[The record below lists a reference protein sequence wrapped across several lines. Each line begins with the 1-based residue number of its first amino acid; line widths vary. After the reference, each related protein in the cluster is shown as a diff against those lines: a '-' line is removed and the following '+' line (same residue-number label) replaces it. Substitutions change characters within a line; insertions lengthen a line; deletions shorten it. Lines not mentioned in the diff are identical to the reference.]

1 MSSAELGTEYADQ
14 PIDLP
19 NETETVGDVFDRLDS
34 AVETREALYGELT
47 EEVAGNEEYDLE
59 GPIEGLAGR
68 DVDWV

>member
-47 EEVAGNEEYDLE
+47 GEAADKEEYNLE
-59 GPIEGLAGR
+59 GPIEDLR
-68 DVDWV
+68 EDVDR